1 MNKMTLIPDADFY
14 DISKKVK
21 ELRNTIYSNKQVL
34 KIDFITLIFA
44 RIDELLKGYSDELNN
59 NSNSEKFI
67 EIKNALN
74 ENCNLLNTA
83 LKINE
88 IDEIKEIA
96 YKKVNKLQLLGETSF
111 DMFDCQHPTFSMQ
124 NIFRNNEL
132 LKSC

>member
-1 MNKMTLIPDADFY
+1 MDKMTLIPDADFY
-14 DISKKVK
+14 YISKKVK
-21 ELRNTIYSNKQVL
+21 ELRNTIYSNKQDI

-44 RIDELLKGYSDELNN
+44 RIDELLEGYSDELNN
-59 NSNSEKFI
+59 NSNSERFI
-67 EIKNALN
+67 EIKNALY

-88 IDEIKEIA
+88 IDNIKEIA

-111 DMFDCQHPTFSMQ
+111 DMFEFQNPTFSMQ
-124 NIFRNNEL
+124 DIFRNNEL

>member
-1 MNKMTLIPDADFY
+1 MDKMTLIPDADFY

-21 ELRNTIYSNKQVL
+21 ELRNTIYSNKQDI

-44 RIDELLKGYSDELNN
+44 RIDELLEAYSNALNN

-111 DMFDCQHPTFSMQ
+111 DMFEFQNPTFSMQ
-124 NIFRNNEL
+124 DIFRNNEL